1 LEKKQYT
8 AGFVDLN
15 IRYLCTKDCE
25 KVFHSAFVVWKVLAS
40 PVMRLDIFNALNGI
54 NF

>member
-1 LEKKQYT
+1 LKKKQYT
-8 AGFVDLN
+8 ARFVDLN
-15 IRYLCTKDCE
+15 IRYFCTKDYE
-25 KVFHSAFVVWKVLAS
+25 KVFLSAFVVWKVLAS